1 MDALPDL
8 SQIKRLRKALN
19 ITQKELAKEL
29 GLTQSTISRIENG
42 TMDPPYTKFKLIYDF
57 LENERIAENK
67 SKKHA
72 VDIMTTEIISI
83 PPQSTVKNAVELM
96 TKHNI
101 SQIPI
106 LDRNQNIGSVT
117 AKKIQKYITD
127 DPVILNLNVF
137 DISELPFPEVEK
149 NWDVRDISNL
159 LISYPGVLVKDKNQF
174 VGIITAANFLKIK

>member
-1 MDALPDL
+1 MDALPAI

-19 ITQKELAKEL
+19 ITQKKLAKEI

-42 TMDPPYTKFKLIYDF
+42 TMDPPYTKFKLIYEF
-57 LENERIAENK
+57 LESERIAKNK

-72 VDIMTTEIISI
+72 ADIMTTEIISI
-83 PPQSTVKNAVELM
+83 PPQSTVKNAVDLM

-106 LDRNQNIGSVT
+106 LENNQNLGSVT

-127 DPVILNLNVF
+127 DPVILKLKVS

-149 NWDVRDISNL
+149 NWDIHDISNL
-159 LISYPGVLVKDKNQF
+159 LISYPGVLVKDKKQF
-174 VGIITAANFLKIK
+174 VGIITAANFLKIE